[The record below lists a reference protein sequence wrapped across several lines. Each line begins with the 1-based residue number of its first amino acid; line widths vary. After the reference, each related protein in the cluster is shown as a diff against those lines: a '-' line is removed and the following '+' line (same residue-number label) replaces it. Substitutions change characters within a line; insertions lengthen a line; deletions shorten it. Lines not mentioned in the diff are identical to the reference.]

1 MHPIKTAGFIV
12 PAILLAAFAIW
23 AQPVLTPQRNLVPR
37 ELPAAAAPSP
47 EAAAAAAPVPVLTP
61 QRNLVPREPLA
72 AAAPSPEPAAA
83 AAPAP
88 TPPPAPPPTPVP
100 FEEAVVRAANDL
112 LSKAALPERGPGDKV
127 LLAIDPLIDGV
138 TGMQSTATRSMEQR
152 IVALVRERY
161 PQFDVQQF
169 NTATVAKLPIVL
181 IGTFTPINNAGQ
193 AGGPKDVY
201 RVCLALADLKERRII
216 GKGVARSRLEGVDS
230 TPTPFFADSPVWI
243 KDPSIDAYVKS
254 CQGTKPGDPVAQV
267 YADRILA
274 AAFLADAINAYDG
287 RHYEDALKLYDVAL
301 RTPGGDQLRA
311 FNGLYLTHAKLGHR
325 QAATEAF
332 GKVVDFGL
340 ESNRLAVK
348 FLFRPGSTAFW
359 PDRRLTAQYPMW
371 IREIARHTASTT
383 SCLEIVGHTTARG
396 SLTLNERLSV
406 QRAESMKERLAARAP
421 SLARRIATSGMGP
434 RENLVGTAKDNAGDA
449 LDRRVEFKVRT
460 SCG

>member
-1 MHPIKTAGFIV
+1 MNPTKTTGFLV
-12 PAILLAAFAIW
+12 AAMLLAATVAW
-23 AQPVLTPQRNLVPR
+23 AQPVLTPQRNLVPQP
-37 ELPAAAAPSP
+37 LPAAPAPSP
-47 EAAAAAAPVPVLTP
+47 
-61 QRNLVPREPLA
+61 Q
-72 AAAPSPEPAAA
+72 PAAA

-88 TPPPAPPPTPVP
+88 APTPAPPPTPIP
-100 FEEAVVRAANDL
+100 FEEAVLRAANDL

-127 LLAIDPLIDGV
+127 VLAIDPLVDGV
-138 TGMQSTATRSMEQR
+138 TGMQSAATRSMEQR

-169 NTATVAKLPIVL
+169 NTATMAKLPIVL

-201 RVCLALADLKERRII
+201 RVCLALADLKARRII

-230 TPTPFFADSPVWI
+230 TPTPFFVESPVWI
-243 KDPSIDAYVKS
+243 KDPSVDAYVKS
-254 CQGTKPGDPVAQV
+254 CQGTKPGDPVDQV

-274 AAFLADAINAYDG
+274 AAFLADAINAYDA
-287 RHYEDALKLYDVAL
+287 RHYGDALKLYEIAL

-325 QAATEAF
+325 EAATDAF

-340 ESNRLAVK
+340 QNNRLAVK
-348 FLFRPGSTAFW
+348 FLFRPGSTVFW
-359 PDRRLTAQYPMW
+359 PDRRITAAYPMW
-371 IREIARHTASTT
+371 INQIARHTARST

-396 SLTLNERLSV
+396 SAALNERLSV
-406 QRAESMKERLAARAP
+406 QRAESMKRRLSARAP
-421 SLARRIATSGMGP
+421 LLASRITTSGMGP

-460 SCG
+460 ACS